1 MDQRVFGLANDYS
14 VTCDFRGQRGQP
26 LDEVTRSLFREVSAG
41 RGSDVQLRNGA
52 RLNLQVTS
60 RPQYATPEC
69 GSVPDLIAHDKAG
82 ERILEELAV
91 AAERRLRDAGTD
103 GAVSVFKA
111 SADSGSREKYLV
123 SRQGEFGRLA
133 DALVPFLV
141 TRQVICGA
149 GKVLQTPQGAVY
161 ALSRGPGQIRTGASP
176 AGIRSWPLIS
186 TRDEP
191 DAAARGFRRLHVA
204 VSDPNM
210 SETTLLLKL
219 GATDLVLRMFEAG
232 VVLPDLILDNAAGA
246 IQAVSLDITAR
257 RPLRLADGREMSALD
272 IQREYLA
279 KARDFRQRNAA
290 DERVLGLWERVLDAV
305 GAGSLDAIARQ
316 VDWVAKYQ
324 LIERYRAAHG
334 LPPSAPQVARLDLA
348 YHDVNRGRG
357 GYYLLQR
364 DGGVERAVR
373 DIDIFEAKTLP
384 PAHGR
389 YRQAG

>member
-1 MDQRVFGLANDYS
+1 MDERIFGLANDYS
-14 VTCDFRGQRGQP
+14 VTCDFHGQQGQP
-26 LDEVTRSLFREVSAG
+26 LDEVTRGLFREVAAG
-41 RGSDVQLRNGA
+41 RGSDVQLGNGA
-52 RLNLQVTS
+52 RLDLQVTS

-69 GSVPDLIAHDKAG
+69 GTVRDLVTYDKAG

-103 GAVSVFKA
+103 GTVCVFKA

-149 GKVLQTPQGAVY
+149 GQVLQTPQGTVY
-161 ALSRGPGQIRTGASP
+161 ALSRGPGQIRTAASP
-176 AGIRSWPLIS
+176 AGIRSRPLIS

-210 SETTLLLKL
+210 SETTVLLKL

-232 VVLPDLILDNAAGA
+232 VVLPDLLLDNATGA
-246 IQAVSLDITAR
+246 IQAVSRDITAR
-257 RPLRLADGREMSALD
+257 RPLRLANGREMSALD

-279 KARDFRQRNAA
+279 KARDFTQRNAT
-290 DERVLGLWERVLDAV
+290 DERVLGLWERVLDSV
-305 GAGSLDAIARQ
+305 QTGRLDSIARQ

-334 LPPSAPQVARLDLA
+334 LPLSAPQVARLDLA

-364 DGGVERAVR
+364 DGGAERAVR
-373 DIDIFEAKTLP
+373 DIDIFAAKTVP
-384 PAHGR
+384 PARGR

>member
-1 MDQRVFGLANDYS
+1 MDERIFGLANDYS
-14 VTCDFRGQRGQP
+14 VTCDFHGQQGQP
-26 LDEVTRSLFREVSAG
+26 LDEVTRGLFREVAAG
-41 RGSDVQLRNGA
+41 RGSDVQLGNGA
-52 RLNLQVTS
+52 RLDLQVTS

-69 GSVPDLIAHDKAG
+69 GTVRDLVTYDKAG

-103 GAVSVFKA
+103 GTVCVFKA

-161 ALSRGPGQIRTGASP
+161 VLGRGPGQIRTAASP
-176 AGIRSWPLIS
+176 AGIRSRSIIN

-210 SETTLLLKL
+210 SETTVLLKL

-232 VVLPDLILDNAAGA
+232 VVLPDLLLDNATGA
-246 IQAVSLDITAR
+246 IQAVSRDITAR
-257 RPLRLADGREMSALD
+257 RPLRLANGREMSALE

-279 KARDFRQRNAA
+279 KARDFTQRNAT
-290 DERVLGLWERVLDAV
+290 DERVLGLWERVLDSV
-305 GAGSLDAIARQ
+305 QTGRLDSIARQ

-334 LPPSAPQVARLDLA
+334 LPLSAPQVARLDLA

-364 DGGVERAVR
+364 DGGAERAVR
-373 DIDIFEAKTLP
+373 DIDIFAAKTVP
-384 PAHGR
+384 PVRGR

>member
-1 MDQRVFGLANDYS
+1 MDERIFGLANDYS
-14 VTCDFRGQRGQP
+14 VTCDFHGQQGQP
-26 LDEVTRSLFREVSAG
+26 LDEVTRGLFREVAAG
-41 RGSDVQLRNGA
+41 RGSDVQLGNGA
-52 RLNLQVTS
+52 RLDLQVTS

-69 GSVPDLIAHDKAG
+69 GTVRDLVTYDKAG

-103 GAVSVFKA
+103 GTVCVFKA

-161 ALSRGPGQIRTGASP
+161 ALSRGPGQMRTSAFP
-176 AGIRSWPLIS
+176 AGIRSRPLIR

-210 SETTLLLKL
+210 SETTVLLKL
-219 GATDLVLRMFEAG
+219 GVTDLVLRMFEAG
-232 VVLPDLILDNAAGA
+232 VVLPDLILDNAVGTL
-246 IQAVSLDITAR
+246 QAVSLDITAR
-257 RPLRLADGREMSALD
+257 RSLRLADGREMSALG

-279 KARDFRQRNAA
+279 RARDFTQRNAA
-290 DERVLGLWERVLDAV
+290 DERVLGLWERVLDSV
-305 GAGSLDAIARQ
+305 ETGNLDAIARQ

-324 LIERYRAAHG
+324 LIERHRAAHG
-334 LPPSAPQVARLDLA
+334 LPLSAPQVARLDLA

-373 DIDIFEAKTLP
+373 DIDIFEAKTVP
-384 PAHGR
+384 PARGR

>member
-1 MDQRVFGLANDYS
+1 MNKRVFGLSNDYS
-14 VTCDFRGQRGQP
+14 VTCDFRGQQGQP
-26 LDEVTRSLFREVSAG
+26 IDEVTRGLFREVAAG

-52 RLNLQVTS
+52 RLDLQVAS
-60 RPQYATPEC
+60 RPQYATPDC
-69 GSVPDLIAHDKAG
+69 GSVLDLIAYDKAG

-91 AAERRLRDAGTD
+91 AAEMRLRDAGTD
-103 GAVSVFKA
+103 GAVCVFKA

-133 DALVPFLV
+133 DALIPFLV

-149 GKVLQTPQGAVY
+149 GNVLQTPQGAAY

-176 AGIRSWPLIS
+176 AGIRTRPIIR

-257 RPLRLADGREMSALD
+257 RPLRLANDREMSALD

-279 KARDFRQRNAA
+279 KARDFTQRNAT
-290 DERVLGLWERVLDAV
+290 DSRVLGLWERVLDSV
-305 GAGSLDAIARQ
+305 ETGSLDAIAGQ

-334 LPPSAPQVARLDLA
+334 LPLSAPQVARLDLA

-364 DGGVERAVR
+364 DGGAERAVR
-373 DIDIFEAKTLP
+373 DIDIFEAKTVP
-384 PAHGR
+384 PVRGR

>member
-1 MDQRVFGLANDYS
+1 MDERIFGLANDYS
-14 VTCDFRGQRGQP
+14 VTCDFHGQQGQP
-26 LDEVTRSLFREVSAG
+26 LDEVTRGLFREVAAG
-41 RGSDVQLRNGA
+41 RGSDVQLGNGA
-52 RLNLQVTS
+52 RLDLQVTS

-69 GSVPDLIAHDKAG
+69 GTVRDLVTYDKAG

-103 GAVSVFKA
+103 GTVCVFKA

-161 ALSRGPGQIRTGASP
+161 VLGRGPGQIRTGASP
-176 AGIRSWPLIS
+176 AGIRSRPIIN

-210 SETTLLLKL
+210 SETTVLLKF

-232 VVLPDLILDNAAGA
+232 VVLPDLLLDNAAGA
-246 IQAVSLDITAR
+246 IQAVSRDITAR
-257 RPLRLADGREMSALD
+257 RPLRLANGREMSALD

-279 KARDFRQRNAA
+279 KARDFTQRNAT
-290 DERVLGLWERVLDAV
+290 DERVLGLWERVLDSV
-305 GAGSLDAIARQ
+305 QTGRLDAIARQ

-334 LPPSAPQVARLDLA
+334 LPLSAPQVARLDLA

-364 DGGVERAVR
+364 DGGAERAVR
-373 DIDIFEAKTLP
+373 DIDIFAAKTVP
-384 PAHGR
+384 PVRGR

>member
-1 MDQRVFGLANDYS
+1 
-14 VTCDFRGQRGQP
+14 
-26 LDEVTRSLFREVSAG
+26 
-41 RGSDVQLRNGA
+41 
-52 RLNLQVTS
+52 
-60 RPQYATPEC
+60 
-69 GSVPDLIAHDKAG
+69 
-82 ERILEELAV
+82 
-91 AAERRLRDAGTD
+91 
-103 GAVSVFKA
+103 
-111 SADSGSREKYLV
+111 
-123 SRQGEFGRLA
+123 
-133 DALVPFLV
+133 
-141 TRQVICGA
+141 
-149 GKVLQTPQGAVY
+149 
-161 ALSRGPGQIRTGASP
+161 
-176 AGIRSWPLIS
+176 
-186 TRDEP
+186 
-191 DAAARGFRRLHVA
+191 
-204 VSDPNM
+204 M
-210 SETTLLLKL
+210 SETTVLLKL

-232 VVLPDLILDNAAGA
+232 VVLPNLILDNAAGA
-246 IQAVSLDITAR
+246 LQAVSLDITAR

-324 LIERYRAAHG
+324 LIERYRAARG

>member
-1 MDQRVFGLANDYS
+1 MDKRPFGLANDYS
-14 VTCDFRGQRGQP
+14 VTCDFHGQRGQP
-26 LDEVTRSLFREVSAG
+26 LDEVTRGLFREVSAG

-91 AAERRLRDAGTD
+91 AAERRLRDTD
-103 GAVSVFKA
+103 GAVSVFTA

-204 VSDPNM
+204 VSDPSM
-210 SETTLLLKL
+210 SETTVLLKL

-246 IQAVSLDITAR
+246 LQAVSLDITAR

-324 LIERYRAAHG
+324 LIERYRAARG

>member
-1 MDQRVFGLANDYS
+1 MDERIFGLANDYS
-14 VTCDFRGQRGQP
+14 VTCDFHGQQGQP
-26 LDEVTRSLFREVSAG
+26 LDEVTRGLFREVAAG
-41 RGSDVQLRNGA
+41 RGSDVQLGNGA
-52 RLNLQVTS
+52 RLDLQVTS

-69 GSVPDLIAHDKAG
+69 GTVRDLVTHDKAG

-103 GAVSVFKA
+103 GTVCVFKA

-161 ALSRGPGQIRTGASP
+161 VLGRGPGQIRTGASP
-176 AGIRSWPLIS
+176 AGIRSRPIIN

-210 SETTLLLKL
+210 SETTVLLKF

-232 VVLPDLILDNAAGA
+232 VVLPDLLLDNAAGA
-246 IQAVSLDITAR
+246 IQAVSRDITAR
-257 RPLRLADGREMSALD
+257 RPLRLANGREMSALD

-279 KARDFRQRNAA
+279 KARDFTQRNAT
-290 DERVLGLWERVLDAV
+290 DERVLGLWERVLDSV
-305 GAGSLDAIARQ
+305 QTGRLDAIARQ

-334 LPPSAPQVARLDLA
+334 LPLSAPQVARLDLA

-364 DGGVERAVR
+364 DGGAERAVR
-373 DIDIFEAKTLP
+373 DIDIFAAKTVP
-384 PAHGR
+384 PVRGR

>member
-1 MDQRVFGLANDYS
+1 MDKRSFGLADGYS
-14 VTCDFRGQRGQP
+14 VTCDFHGQHGPP
-26 LDEVTRSLFREVSAG
+26 LDEVARDLFREMTAG
-41 RGSDVQLRNGA
+41 QGSDVSLRNGA

-69 GSVPDLIAHDKAG
+69 DSVLDLIAHDKAG
-82 ERILEELAV
+82 ERILEDLAV
-91 AAERRLRDAGTD
+91 AAEKRLRDAGTD
-103 GAVSVFKA
+103 GTVHVFKA
-111 SADSGSREKYLV
+111 SDDSASREKYLV

-176 AGIRSWPLIS
+176 AGIRSRPLIN

-191 DAAARGFRRLHVA
+191 DAAHGLRRLHVT

-210 SETTLLLKL
+210 SETTVLLKL

-232 VVLPDLILDNAAGA
+232 VTFPGLVLDNVAEA

-257 RPLRLADGREMSALD
+257 RPLRLANDREMSALG
-272 IQREYLA
+272 IQREYLTM
-279 KARDFRQRNAA
+279 ARNFTQRNAT
-290 DERVLGLWERVLDAV
+290 DERVLGLWEHVLDSV
-305 GAGSLDAIARQ
+305 ETGSLDAIARQ
-316 VDWVAKYQ
+316 VDWLAKYQ
-324 LIERYRAAHG
+324 LIERYRAAHR
-334 LPPSAPQVARLDLA
+334 LPLSAPQIARLDLA

-373 DIDIFEAKTLP
+373 DIDIFEAKAVP
-384 PAHGR
+384 PARGR

>member
-1 MDQRVFGLANDYS
+1 MDKRPFGLANDYS
-14 VTCDFRGQRGQP
+14 VTCDFHGQRGQP
-26 LDEVTRSLFREVSAG
+26 LDEVTRGLFREVAAG

-69 GSVPDLIAHDKAG
+69 DSVLDLIAYDKAG
-82 ERILEELAV
+82 ERILEELAA
-91 AAERRLRDAGTD
+91 AAEMRLREAGTD
-103 GAVSVFKA
+103 GAVFVFKA
-111 SADSGSREKYLV
+111 SADSGAREKYLV

-161 ALSRGPGQIRTGASP
+161 ALSRGPGQIRTAASP
-176 AGIRSWPLIS
+176 AGIGSRPLIN

-191 DAAARGFRRLHVA
+191 DTAARGFRRLHVA
-204 VSDPNM
+204 LSDPNM
-210 SETTLLLKL
+210 SETTVLLKL
-219 GATDLVLRMFEAG
+219 GVTDLVLRMFDAG
-232 VVLPDLILDNAAGA
+232 AVLPDLILDNAAGA
-246 IQAVSLDITAR
+246 LQAVSLDLTAR

-279 KARDFRQRNAA
+279 KATDFPQQNAT
-290 DERVLGLWERVLDAV
+290 DERVLRLWERVLDSV
-305 GAGSLDAIARQ
+305 ETGRLDAIARQ

-324 LIERYRAAHG
+324 LIERYRAAAG
-334 LPPSAPQVARLDLA
+334 LPLSAPEVARRDLA

-364 DGGVERAVR
+364 DGGTERVVR
-373 DIDIFEAKTLP
+373 DIDIFEAKTVP
-384 PAHGR
+384 PPRGR

>member
-1 MDQRVFGLANDYS
+1 MDRRIFGLANDYS
-14 VTCDFRGQRGQP
+14 VTCDFHGQSGQP
-26 LDEVTRSLFREVSAG
+26 LGEVARDLFREVTAG
-41 RGSDVQLRNGA
+41 QDTEVQLRNGA
-52 RLNLQVTS
+52 RLDLQETS

-69 GSVPDLIAHDKAG
+69 DSVLDLIAHDKAG
-82 ERILEELAV
+82 ERILEDLAV
-91 AAERRLRDAGTD
+91 AAEKRLRGAGTD
-103 GAVSVFKA
+103 GAVRMFKA
-111 SADSGSREKYLV
+111 SDDSASREKYLV

-141 TRQVICGA
+141 TRQLICGA

-161 ALSRGPGQIRTGASP
+161 ALSRGPGQIRTGGSP
-176 AGIRSWPLIS
+176 AGIRSRPLIN

-191 DAAARGFRRLHVA
+191 DAARGLRRLHVA

-210 SETTLLLKL
+210 SETTVLLRV
-219 GATDLVLRMFEAG
+219 GATDLVLRMFGAG

-246 IQAVSLDITAR
+246 IQAVSLDLTAR
-257 RPLRLADGREMSALD
+257 RPLRLANSREMSALD

-279 KARDFRQRNAA
+279 KARDFAQRTTI
-290 DERVLGLWERVLDAV
+290 DERVLGLWEHVLDSV
-305 GAGSLDAIARQ
+305 ETGSLDAIARQ
-316 VDWVAKYQ
+316 VDWAAKYQ

-334 LPPSAPQVARLDLA
+334 LPLSAPQVVRLDLA

-364 DGGVERAVR
+364 DSRVERAVR
-373 DIDIFEAKTLP
+373 DIDIFEAKTVP
-384 PAHGR
+384 PVRGR